1 MSIDPRVLLTV
12 CNAGLQAHVQVRV
25 RDGGGGSTHGL
36 EGHVDGLHAVGAH
49 LQALQVCGSLDG
61 VLGVGELTVAACIA
75 QVDDDG
81 AGLALGLSA
90 HLLCQLALQ
99 QSGDLCAGVGQE
111 GQGEHQQTGAEVEL
125 ATGKPPRACLLAGQ
139 HVYSI
144 HSVLLSQQKTHI
156 FTRAIFTELIAV
168 SLCIWHNNRRFS
180 VFIQHFSGIFN

>member
-1 MSIDPRVLLTV
+1 MSCYSVTLWHMSIDPRVLLTV

-25 RDGGGGSTHGL
+25 RNGGGGSAHGL
-36 EGHVDGLHAVGAH
+36 EGHVDGFHAVGAH
-49 LQALQVCGSLDG
+49 LHALQVCRSLDG

-90 HLLCQLALQ
+90 HLLCQLAVQ

-125 ATGKPPRACLLAGQ
+125 AAGKPPRACPLPGNL
-139 HVYSI
+139 YTSFI
-144 HSVLLSQQKTHI
+144 LCCYRNQKHI
-156 FTRAIFTELIAV
+156 F
-168 SLCIWHNNRRFS
+168 S
-180 VFIQHFSGIFN
+180 

>member
-1 MSIDPRVLLTV
+1 MSIDPGVLLTV

-25 RDGGGGSTHGL
+25 RDGGGGSAHGL

-90 HLLCQLALQ
+90 HLLCQLAVQ

-111 GQGEHQQTGAEVEL
+111 GQGEHQQTGAEVKL
-125 ATGKPPRACLLAGQ
+125 AVGKPPRACLLAGQ
-139 HVYSI
+139 PVYST

-168 SLCIWHNNRRFS
+168 SLCIWHNSRRFS

>member
-1 MSIDPRVLLTV
+1 MSIDPGVLLTV

-49 LQALQVCGSLDG
+49 LQALQVCRSLDG

-81 AGLALGLSA
+81 AGLALCLSA
-90 HLLCQLALQ
+90 HLLCQIALQ
-99 QSGDLCAGVGQE
+99 QSGDLCTGIGQE

-125 ATGKPPRACLLAGQ
+125 AAGRLPRACLLAGQ
-139 HVYSI
+139 PVYSI
-144 HSVLLSQQKTHI
+144 HSVLLSQQKIHI
-156 FTRAIFTELIAV
+156 STRAMFTKLAEA
-168 SLCIWHNNRRFS
+168 SLCTWHNNRRFL
-180 VFIQHFSGIFN
+180 VFSQPFSGIFD

>member
-1 MSIDPRVLLTV
+1 MSIDPGVLLTV

-25 RDGGGGSTHGL
+25 RDGGGSTHGL

-90 HLLCQLALQ
+90 HLLCQLAVQ

-125 ATGKPPRACLLAGQ
+125 AAGRLPRACLLAGQ
-139 HVYSI
+139 PVYSI
-144 HSVLLSQQKTHI
+144 HSVLLS
-156 FTRAIFTELIAV
+156 
-168 SLCIWHNNRRFS
+168 
-180 VFIQHFSGIFN
+180 